1 MRRRLCTIGILASL
15 WASFGCAA
23 APHATP
29 RATLDAFV
37 TAARRDDLTAIRRL
51 VAGGEDGLVLEA
63 RAPELHALVDEVVAA
78 LEAGRTPVAVIAR
91 PSLGVASA
99 VEETTG
105 WRVADPGFGDRGAGR
120 IPGREGARAAIRG
133 LHESLQQ
140 GGVSWA
146 GLLSARARGALDAD
160 LRALFEAT
168 EHVEW
173 LDIPEGTGPLWVR
186 LPDGRGLVLVWE
198 DGGWRVDGLRDDGP

>member
-1 MRRRLCTIGILASL
+1 MHRRLRTIGIIASL
-15 WASFGCAA
+15 WTSLGCAA
-23 APHATP
+23 GPHATP
-29 RATLDAFV
+29 RATLDDFV
-37 TAARRDDLTAIRRL
+37 TAARRDDLAAVRRM
-51 VAGGEDGLVLEA
+51 VSGGGDAAVVDA
-63 RAPELHALVDEVVAA
+63 HTPELHALVDEVVAA
-78 LEAGRTPVAVIAR
+78 LEAGRTPVVVIAR
-91 PSLGVASA
+91 PALGVASA
-99 VEETTG
+99 VEEPAG

-173 LDIPEGTGPLWVR
+173 LDIPDGTGPLWVR